1 LKKIWKKCGSSA
13 KAYNHAPAY
22 QWSPAPDS
30 TNGCFTFPILPCDND
45 SRKEKEV
52 KTVDVGEKIRTCRM
66 NAGMKQGE
74 LAEKLHV
81 TPQAVSNWERNK
93 CLSGIDMVP
102 DLAEVLGITYKELLN
117 GGELLNFYSPE
128 QKVLLLRKCIDHAS
142 VANRLC
148 TMLDRWAQE
157 GRRIHEL
164 ENEELRRRGVDI
176 SSPFISLADVDP
188 LGLANEIIQKKHDDL
203 NAFIKENGTAAMR
216 YVLMILYLGEDLAH
230 GAWELPDASDPEYID
245 SVCDL
250 LLTDQDDYHRLGNP
264 YYEIIEK
271 RPELVAEWVRS
282 GLIIIIQAV

>member
-1 LKKIWKKCGSSA
+1 M
-13 KAYNHAPAY
+13 
-22 QWSPAPDS
+22 
-30 TNGCFTFPILPCDND
+30 
-45 SRKEKEV
+45 
-52 KTVDVGEKIRTCRM
+52 DVGEKIRTCRM

-93 CLSGIDMVP
+93 CLPGIDMVP

-176 SSPFISLADVDP
+176 SSPFISLDDADPV
-188 LGLANEIIQKKHDDL
+188 GLASGIIL
-203 NAFIKENGTAAMR
+203 N
-216 YVLMILYLGEDLAH
+216 
-230 GAWELPDASDPEYID
+230 
-245 SVCDL
+245 
-250 LLTDQDDYHRLGNP
+250 
-264 YYEIIEK
+264 
-271 RPELVAEWVRS
+271 
-282 GLIIIIQAV
+282 